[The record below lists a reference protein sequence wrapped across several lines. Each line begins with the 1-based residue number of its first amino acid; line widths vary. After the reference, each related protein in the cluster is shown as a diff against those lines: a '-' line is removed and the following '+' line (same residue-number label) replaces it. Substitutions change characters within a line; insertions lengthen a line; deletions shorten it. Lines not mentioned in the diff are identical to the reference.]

1 MVWAD
6 ARRYAG
12 IAFRE
17 LSFQA
22 VYAFRQGNVLPSQS
36 ADTLVPKA
44 ERRVTQSK
52 LLVSVV
58 LGLITVGGAA
68 FVATVTSVPFVAA
81 PLTPAVIDGGV
92 VTGLLALDAA
102 FLWWNGLQVLPT
114 LLSSAVVP
122 VLEPLPIDD
131 ETRRQTVFLVYLR
144 LFDAPVA
151 TVVIVTPIAIGVAL
165 GPLAGLAVLP
175 GAVSAAMFA
184 LALSLVTGRFFV
196 RRIQGMRGGG
206 GRTAVRW
213 AYLLL
218 WLLPSFAILGFL
230 TAATE
235 FLAVLGSVAAA
246 GPALARELLYSAYPV
261 PFGLLT
267 GVTAHGYAEA
277 GLSPAGAIALLLVA
291 EGYLLLAIWTGVW
304 LYREVSELGHLPTA
318 VTAAGPPPTYRLRP
332 VSPAWSV
339 VQKDLRV
346 ASRTPGYAF
355 LLLLPLLDALALG
368 LLTLADAPSRS
379 AATGLALGAVTAAAL
394 LATFFGPAFFAIEV
408 LAYSY
413 GRTLPLSDRAVVGG
427 KVALVAG
434 IYLAAS
440 AIVLALASIRVADA
454 AVFVGFAAAELP
466 AVVAASC
473 LEIGWLF
480 RTARRRG
487 FPIANLYS
495 GAWTAVLVAIPGLFV
510 AGLPLVVS
518 RLAGIGGM
526 AAVAVAELAVCVPF
540 AFWGAS

>member
-6 ARRYAG
+6 ARRYARV
-12 IAFRE
+12 AFRE

-22 VYAFRQGNVLPSQS
+22 VYAFRQGNVLPTES
-36 ADTLVPKA
+36 ARSLVPKA
-44 ERRVTQSK
+44 ERRVVQSK
-52 LLVSVV
+52 LLVSAV
-58 LGLITVGGAA
+58 LGLIAVGGAF
-68 FVATVTSVPFVAA
+68 FVASAKTVPFVAA

-131 ETRRQTVFLVYLR
+131 ETRRQTAFLVYLR
-144 LFDAPVA
+144 LFDLPVA
-151 TVVIVTPIAIGVAL
+151 TVVVVTPVAIGLAL
-165 GPLAGLAVLP
+165 GPTAGLSVLP
-175 GAVSAAMFA
+175 GVVSAVVFA

-206 GRTAVRW
+206 GRSVVRW

-235 FLAVLGSVAAA
+235 FLAVLGSVAAD
-246 GPALARELLYSAYPV
+246 GPALARDLLFSVYPV
-261 PFGLLT
+261 PFGMLT
-267 GVTAHGYAEA
+267 GVAARGFAQA
-277 GLSPAGAIALLLVA
+277 GLSAWGAVGLLLVA
-291 EGYLLLAIWTGVW
+291 TAYVLLTAWTGVW
-304 LYREVSELGHLPTA
+304 LYGEVGELGHLPVA
-318 VTAAGPPPTYRLRP
+318 RTAAGPLPTYRLRP
-332 VSPAWSV
+332 RSPTWAV
-339 VQKDLRV
+339 VERDLRV

-368 LLTLADAPSRS
+368 LLTVADAPSRS
-379 AATGLALGAVTAAAL
+379 AASGLALGAVTVAAL

-427 KVALVAG
+427 KVILVAG
-434 IYLAAS
+434 VYLSAS
-440 AIVLALASIRVADA
+440 AIVLLLASIRVSDA
-454 AVFVGFAAAELP
+454 PLFLGFAAAELP

-495 GAWTAVLVAIPGLFV
+495 GAWTAVLVAIPGLIV
-510 AGLPLVVS
+510 AGVPLVVS
-518 RLAGIGGM
+518 RLVGIEAM
-526 AAVAVAELAVCVPF
+526 ALVAVIELGLCLPF
-540 AFWGAS
+540 AFWGTT